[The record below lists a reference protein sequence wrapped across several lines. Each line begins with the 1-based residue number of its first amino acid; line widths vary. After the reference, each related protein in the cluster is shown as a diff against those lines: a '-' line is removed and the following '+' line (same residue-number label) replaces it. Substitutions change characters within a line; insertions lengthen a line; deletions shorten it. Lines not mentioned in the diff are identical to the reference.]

1 MNTHAVG
8 QRGPRGNPGQAV
20 ADSLRGHTQPPPRRA
35 PGCQIR
41 DTATSTSPIW
51 PPASRRQRRLYTV
64 QCARPPKDFSSANP
78 VLPGPVW
85 VTQKGPARSG
95 VAAITYLE
103 LAGLQGKILSPC
115 SPLRTQVT
123 NALLRACISGT
134 PDGTQRQQVQRIGK
148 PIQRSNPD
156 RPTLPKSYT
165 ILVVSIMCIYIYV
178 CTHGIL

>member
-1 MNTHAVG
+1 M
-8 QRGPRGNPGQAV
+8 PNPGP
-20 ADSLRGHTQPPPRRA
+20 GHQLLPHLAAGLTKAAQ
-35 PGCQIR
+35 
-41 DTATSTSPIW
+41 
-51 PPASRRQRRLYTV
+51 TV
-64 QCARPPKDFSSANP
+64 HCTMRTPPKDFSSANP

-134 PDGTQRQQVQRIGK
+134 PDGTQRQQVHDKLKRIDDDLK
-148 PIQRSNPD
+148 
-156 RPTLPKSYT
+156 
-165 ILVVSIMCIYIYV
+165 
-178 CTHGIL
+178 

>member
-1 MNTHAVG
+1 MFHTRQTHANRRLRRAVHLPREGVQHARMNTHAVG
-8 QRGPRGNPGQAV
+8 QRGPRGNPGLAV

-41 DTATSTSPIW
+41 DTATSSSPIW

-134 PDGTQRQQVQRIGK
+134 PDGTQRQQV
-148 PIQRSNPD
+148 P
-156 RPTLPKSYT
+156 
-165 ILVVSIMCIYIYV
+165 
-178 CTHGIL
+178 